1 MCIAFWRVRH
11 LRISPRLAVT
21 RRWRCVRA
29 PELRIAPKCRRPE
42 HSRSA
47 DLHGQC
53 KNCGASATADVEHA
67 LAQLSCCAFQHRRC
81 QASERM
87 ILPLVLL
94 APRPSACHELYLPT
108 LGAEQ
113 DAMRPCRPGDVV
125 ELGPDRPNLAQRREG
140 FRHQMLVYFGD
151 VEDRVVRIDG
161 LEVVDDAPDRR
172 PGPVEV

>member
-1 MCIAFWRVRH
+1 LLRNVGAQNIAVRPD
-11 LRISPRLAVT
+11 LR
-21 RRWRCVRA
+21 
-29 PELRIAPKCRRPE
+29 
-42 HSRSA
+42 
-47 DLHGQC
+47 GQC

-81 QASERM
+81 QASERT

-94 APRPSACHELYLPT
+94 GPRPSACHELYLPT